1 MNFKSLEKIPSY
13 QGSIVSIICFLVV
26 AVYAA
31 QRLQTVIF
39 REKPDVAITIE
50 NGVYGASDTLDLNKD
65 GFKIAFGAIDYK
77 TG

>member
-1 MNFKSLEKIPSY
+1 M
-13 QGSIVSIICFLVV
+13 
-26 AVYAA
+26 YAA